1 MIACSPA
8 GAASSAPADRRG
20 LGAQQQQR
28 LVEIGVAAGED
39 VDRAHPDR
47 LRPQL
52 RLQRR
57 LERRGPVLRRQRR
70 QPAGEIGR
78 LGAEG
83 VVEGVD
89 PPDRPGDQPAEQPQ
103 RLGLGAEP
111 RRIADHLVA
120 DQPGGDQVGQRGGRA
135 IGGMAVHGLG
145 PSVAARTAASLGR
158 IG

>member
-1 MIACSPA
+1 MST
-8 GAASSAPADRRG
+8 GLTQTASGP
-20 LGAQQQQR
+20 
-28 LVEIGVAAGED
+28 E
-39 VDRAHPDR
+39 
-47 LRPQL
+47 L

-89 PPDRPGDQPAEQPQ
+89 PPDRPGDEPAERPQ

-111 RRIADHLVA
+111 AGSPITSWLTSPA
-120 DQPGGDQVGQRGGRA
+120 A
-135 IGGMAVHGLG
+135 IRSA
-145 PSVAARTAASLGR
+145 SAAGALSAAWHFMG
-158 IG
+158 